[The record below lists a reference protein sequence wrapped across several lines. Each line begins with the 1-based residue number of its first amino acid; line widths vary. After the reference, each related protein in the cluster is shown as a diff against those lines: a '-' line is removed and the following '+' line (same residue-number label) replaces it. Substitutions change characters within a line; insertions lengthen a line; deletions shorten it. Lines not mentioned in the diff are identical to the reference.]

1 MYIYW
6 GGKGVWYKW
15 RNCIL
20 HWLLTEYQIHH
31 DMKKLHQIIVWF
43 EVTFLGVRRLRYMR
57 IIYIILSFFVAWKRY
72 WIASS
77 PIETNLQ
84 FIKDDILYYLLSS
97 SIYGI
102 LMLMVYGWRAYTSQ
116 YPPSQID
123 HMLITNHWYDVIMC
137 AIIIIFVWSSWI
149 VF

>member
-1 MYIYW
+1 MYVGFDTCVLY
-6 GGKGVWYKW
+6 
-15 RNCIL
+15 N
-20 HWLLTEYQIHH
+20 
-31 DMKKLHQIIVWF
+31 IV
-43 EVTFLGVRRLRYMR
+43 V
-57 IIYIILSFFVAWKRY
+57 FVYVKSY

-123 HMLITNHWYDVIMC
+123 HMLITNHWYDYRTHVCDNHYFCVVLLDCVLVRVRPNQKVLVSRLFIMVM
-137 AIIIIFVWSSWI
+137 AFKSSSTCLCYI
-149 VF
+149 RAKSIG